1 MEGTE
6 PANTHG
12 QRALIDLRQRIVE
25 GALPGGTRLYE
36 VALADEL
43 GISRTPV
50 REAMSRLA
58 EEGLLERVRSGGFVV
73 RSFAL
78 TEVIDTI
85 ELRGILEGTA
95 ARFAAERG
103 VPEARMAPMRE
114 VLRQLDALFAP
125 EVEVVDL
132 DRYGDLNAEFH
143 RGLAG
148 LSGSAVIEAEIAR
161 VTRLPFASPSAF
173 LPERTQIDAFRRT
186 LAPAQAQH
194 QALIEAITNRE
205 GARAEALARE
215 HARAAR
221 VNVEAI
227 FAADP
232 GRIQRPMPGR
242 GLIQG

>member
-1 MEGTE
+1 MDGHE
-6 PANTHG
+6 PAATHG
-12 QRALIDLRQRIVE
+12 QRALIDLRQRIVD
-25 GALPGGTRLYE
+25 GTLPGGTRLYE
-36 VALADEL
+36 VALAKDL

-58 EEGLLERVRSGGFVV
+58 EEGLLERVRSGGFIV

-78 TEVIDTI
+78 AEVIDTI

-103 VPEARMAPMRE
+103 VPADRMARMRALLAE
-114 VLRQLDALFAP
+114 LDALFLVGADT
-125 EVEVVDL
+125 VAL
-132 DRYGDLNAEFH
+132 DRYGDLNAQFH
-143 RGLAG
+143 RGLAA

-173 LPERTQIDAFRRT
+173 VPERPQIDTFRRT
-186 LAPAQAQH
+186 LASAQAQH
-194 QALIEAITNRE
+194 HALIEAIAQNE
-205 GARAEALARE
+205 GTRAEALARE

-221 VNVEAI
+221 FNVEAI
-227 FAADP
+227 FSADP
-232 GRIQRPMPGR
+232 LRRLRPVPGR